1 MAATPPSKP
10 FLLLR
15 RTLLVAFVV
24 FLVVVATTY
33 VLRQRSRSSVPTPT
47 RSPMEEAEP
56 HLILTGEGFDYA
68 LTEGGKKLFHI
79 RAKRILSEGEDEY
92 VLEEVEIDITRDDGG
107 IYQIEGGRAEV
118 NLTTNRA
125 KLDGGVRFYGPRG
138 LEMSTDGLEVR
149 HQGTLMV
156 SDGPVE
162 FGFLGRFTGR
172 ADRLRANARKN
183 NFVLAGEVTIDTF
196 PGDEVPMSVRSLR
209 LVYDRDI
216 KLLRLEGNVELQRA
230 GSVIRARRLALKLAE
245 DENTLAFARAY
256 WEVEGRMVQE
266 TSDGVPRAVEL
277 AGNELSI
284 LFVEGTEQILK
295 AELEGDGTSLA
306 MLTFDDGLGLRQK
319 IQSDYLLADF
329 DQGNPRLTQAFDR
342 VQIDEYIALAPEPVL
357 RRICADSAEASLLAS
372 GEIDEVRL
380 LGDVE
385 VQDGESHAHGDRV
398 RADFAADGEVELVG
412 DLARVWSPQGRLEA
426 PRIIHN
432 RAKGEIHAGEPVSAL
447 VVGVGRL
454 SPTGIESSS
463 EPIRVQG
470 REAIWSEADAT
481 VLFRDDVRA
490 WQGENFMVA
499 DELLGD
505 TTASTLTATG
515 AVRTTWHPE
524 PDQEVSEDVNNLPAE
539 PLEVDAPKLVY
550 DQKEGVLTYSGGVQ
564 AVQGLRVIKCT
575 ELFAHQAE
583 GGGVGEITCK
593 GQVLIDDKKSG
604 NTVAGDVA
612 VYNPTSRT
620 ARVTGR
626 PVILKDSKG
635 TEIRGPVVVYDFVT
649 ATAQI
654 QSEPA
659 DEVESVSTEPSG
671 DQPQP

>member
-10 FLLLR
+10 FVLLR
-15 RTLLVAFVV
+15 RTLLLAFVV

-33 VLRQRSRSSVPTPT
+33 VIRQRNRSTLPTPT

-68 LTEGGKKLFHI
+68 LTEEGKKLFHI
-79 RAKRILSEGEDEY
+79 RAKRILSEGEDDY
-92 VLEEVEIDITRDDGG
+92 VLEEVEIEITRDDGG
-107 IYQIEGGRAEV
+107 IYQVEGGRAEV
-118 NLTTNRA
+118 NLATNRA
-125 KLDGGVRFYGPRG
+125 TLDGGVRFHGPRG
-138 LEMSTDGLEVR
+138 LEMTTEGLEVR
-149 HQGTLMV
+149 HKGNLMV
-156 SDGPVE
+156 SSAPVE

-172 ADRLRANARKN
+172 ADHLRANARKN
-183 NFVLAGEVTIDTF
+183 NFVLAGEVAIDTF
-196 PGDEVPMSVRSLR
+196 PGDEVPMSLRSLR

-216 KLLRLEGNVELQRA
+216 KLVRLEGNVELRRA
-230 GSVIRARRLALKLAE
+230 GSEIRARRLALKLAE

-256 WEVEGRMVQE
+256 WEVEGRLEQE
-266 TSDGVPRAVEL
+266 SSEGVPRAVEL
-277 AGNELSI
+277 SGNELSI
-284 LFVEGTEQILK
+284 LFVEGTDQPLK
-295 AELEGDGTSLA
+295 AELEGDGTRLA
-306 MLTFDDGLGLRQK
+306 MLTFDDGLGLKQR

-342 VQIDEYIALAPEPVL
+342 VQIDEFIALAPEPVL

-372 GEIDEVRL
+372 GDIDEVRL

-398 RADFAADGEVELVG
+398 RAEFATDGEVELVG

-426 PRIIHN
+426 PRIVHN
-432 RAKGEIHAGEPVSAL
+432 RATGEIHAGEPVSAW
-447 VVGVGRL
+447 VEGVGRL
-454 SPTGIESSS
+454 SPTGLETGS

-470 REAIWSEADAT
+470 REAVWSEAAQT
-481 VLFRDDVRA
+481 VLFRGDVRA
-490 WQGENFMVA
+490 WQGENFMLA

-515 AVRTTWHPE
+515 SVRTTWHPE
-524 PDQEVSEDVNNLPAE
+524 PEKTPKDVEGLPAE

-550 DQKEGVLTYSGGVQ
+550 DQKAGVLTYSGGVQ
-564 AVQGLRVIKCT
+564 AVQGLRLIRCQ
-575 ELFAHQAE
+575 ELLANQAE
-583 GGGVGEITCK
+583 GGGVGEITCR

-612 VYNPTSRT
+612 VYNPTSRS

-626 PVILKDSKG
+626 PVVLKDSKG

-654 QSEPA
+654 QSEPE
-659 DEVESVSTEPSG
+659 DEIESP
-671 DQPQP
+671 

>member
-1 MAATPPSKP
+1 MVAIPRSKP
-10 FLLLR
+10 FVILR
-15 RTLLVAFVV
+15 RTLLLAFVV
-24 FLVVVATTY
+24 FIVVVAATY
-33 VLRQRSRSSVPTPT
+33 VLRKRSRSSVPTPT
-47 RSPMEEAEP
+47 RTPMEEAEP
-56 HLILTGEGFDYA
+56 HLVLSGEGFDYA
-68 LTEGGKKLFHI
+68 LTEGGEKLFHI
-79 RAKRILSEGEDEY
+79 RANRILSEGEDEY
-92 VLEEVEIDITRDDGG
+92 VLEQVAIEITRRDGG
-107 IYQIEGGRAEV
+107 IYQVEGARAEV

-125 KLDGGVRFYGPRG
+125 VLNGGVRFHGPRG
-138 LEMSTDGLEVR
+138 LEMTTEGLEVR
-149 HQGTLMV
+149 HRGDLLVAT
-156 SDGPVE
+156 SPVE

-172 ADRLRANARKN
+172 ADHLRANARKN

-216 KLLRLEGNVELQRA
+216 KLLRLEGDVVLRRA
-230 GSVIRARRLALKLAE
+230 GSEIRARRLALKLAE

-256 WEVEGRMVQE
+256 WEVEGRMEQE

-295 AELEGDGTSLA
+295 AELEGDGTRLA
-306 MLTFDDGLGLRQK
+306 MLTFDDGLGLKQR

-329 DQGNPRLTQAFDR
+329 DQGKPRLTQAFDR
-342 VQIDEYIALAPEPVL
+342 VQIDEYLSLAPEPVL
-357 RRICADSAEASLLAS
+357 RRICADSAEASLLPS
-372 GEIDEVRL
+372 GDIDEVRL

-385 VQDGESHAHGDRV
+385 VQDGESHAHGDQV
-398 RADFAADGEVELVG
+398 RADFAVDGEVELVG

-426 PRIIHN
+426 PRIVHN
-432 RAKGEIHAGEPVSAL
+432 RAKGEIHAGEPVSAWIE
-447 VVGVGRL
+447 GVGQL
-454 SPTGIESSS
+454 SPAGVESGN

-470 REAIWSEADAT
+470 REAVWSEASST
-481 VLFRDDVRA
+481 VLFRGDVRA
-490 WQGENFMVA
+490 WQGESFMLA

-515 AVRTTWHPE
+515 TVRTTWHPE
-524 PDQEVSEDVNNLPAE
+524 PDQEVSADVDSLPAE
-539 PLEVDAPKLVY
+539 PLEVTAPKLVY
-550 DQKEGVLTYSGGVQ
+550 NQDAGLLTYSGGVT
-564 AVQGLRVIKCT
+564 AVQGLRVIRCK
-575 ELFAHQAE
+575 ELDAAQAE
-583 GGGVGEITCK
+583 GGGVGEITCR
-593 GQVLIDDKKSG
+593 GQVFIDDKKSG

-635 TEIRGPVVVYDFVT
+635 TEIRGPVVVYDFAT

-659 DEVESVSTEPSG
+659 DEQQEP
-671 DQPQP
+671 